1 MLSVRGPG
9 RIPGS
14 GRARTL
20 LRIRAKHSGQQYVN
34 SASRRRNFS
43 FQKAFSR
50 QPSCEFANTGMRP
63 RGPVRRTIMIK
74 GLFAV
79 LMAGTLMIP
88 HITPAL
94 GNESTVG
101 VGATRHAPSPL
112 SSWEALSLSPVP
124 YLDTMQW
131 LNSGTVSRGPEI
143 DLLWGPKL
151 DTLRPFLVQP
161 QIPFSRFSSSS
172 EALAPRVTTE

>member
-1 MLSVRGPG
+1 
-9 RIPGS
+9 
-14 GRARTL
+14 
-20 LRIRAKHSGQQYVN
+20 
-34 SASRRRNFS
+34 
-43 FQKAFSR
+43 
-50 QPSCEFANTGMRP
+50 
-63 RGPVRRTIMIK
+63 MIK

-101 VGATRHAPSPL
+101 VGAPRHAPSRL

-124 YLDTMQW
+124 YLDTMHW
-131 LNSGTVSRGPEI
+131 LNSGTVSRGPET

-151 DTLRPFLVQP
+151 DTLGPFLVQP
-161 QIPFSRFSSSS
+161 EIPFSRFSSSGEPPAS
-172 EALAPRVTTE
+172 RITTE

>member
-20 LRIRAKHSGQQYVN
+20 LRVRAKHSGQQWVN
-34 SASRRRNFS
+34 FRNSSPELLFSKGVQPAALGRIHKHGTSPRASL
-43 FQKAFSR
+43 
-50 QPSCEFANTGMRP
+50 
-63 RGPVRRTIMIK
+63 RRTIMIK

-101 VGATRHAPSPL
+101 VSATRHAPSQL

-124 YLDTMQW
+124 YLDTTHW

-143 DLLWGPKL
+143 DLLWEPKL
-151 DTLRPFLVQP
+151 DTLGPFLVQP

-172 EALAPRVTTE
+172 EPLAPRVTTE

>member
-1 MLSVRGPG
+1 
-9 RIPGS
+9 
-14 GRARTL
+14 
-20 LRIRAKHSGQQYVN
+20 
-34 SASRRRNFS
+34 
-43 FQKAFSR
+43 
-50 QPSCEFANTGMRP
+50 
-63 RGPVRRTIMIK
+63 MIK

-101 VGATRHAPSPL
+101 VGATRHAPSRL
-112 SSWEALSLSPVP
+112 SSWEARPQPAVP
-124 YLDTMQW
+124 YLDTMHW
-131 LNSGTVSRGPEI
+131 LNSGAVSTGPKT
-143 DLLWGPKL
+143 DLLWGSKL
-151 DTLRPFLVQP
+151 DTLGPFLVQP

>member
-1 MLSVRGPG
+1 
-9 RIPGS
+9 
-14 GRARTL
+14 
-20 LRIRAKHSGQQYVN
+20 
-34 SASRRRNFS
+34 
-43 FQKAFSR
+43 
-50 QPSCEFANTGMRP
+50 
-63 RGPVRRTIMIK
+63 MIK

-101 VGATRHAPSPL
+101 VGAPRHAPSR
-112 SSWEALSLSPVP
+112 SWEALSLSPVP

-151 DTLRPFLVQP
+151 DTLGPFLVQP

>member
-1 MLSVRGPG
+1 
-9 RIPGS
+9 
-14 GRARTL
+14 
-20 LRIRAKHSGQQYVN
+20 
-34 SASRRRNFS
+34 
-43 FQKAFSR
+43 
-50 QPSCEFANTGMRP
+50 
-63 RGPVRRTIMIK
+63 MIK

-94 GNESTVG
+94 GNQSTVG

-112 SSWEALSLSPVP
+112 SGWEALSLSPVP

-151 DTLRPFLVQP
+151 DTLGPFLVQP

>member
-1 MLSVRGPG
+1 
-9 RIPGS
+9 
-14 GRARTL
+14 
-20 LRIRAKHSGQQYVN
+20 
-34 SASRRRNFS
+34 
-43 FQKAFSR
+43 
-50 QPSCEFANTGMRP
+50 
-63 RGPVRRTIMIK
+63 MIK

-131 LNSGTVSRGPEI
+131 LNSGTVSRAPEI

-151 DTLRPFLVQP
+151 DTLGPFLVQP